1 MSNSQQETSVQ
12 ETVESDAQDL
22 EAVETETLDEATDSE
37 VQLDEFKASG
47 GDPSEVPDP
56 KDSGKSAR
64 GADSKTPGEAAPK
77 TKIGMINAMVD
88 SAKKLKKDELGKIYG
103 EVAKKLEGY
112 HEGAHEDDE
121 EDDDEKEESV
131 KIASKKITKED
142 IDVSQDMDAIFNSED
157 ELTEDF
163 KTKAT
168 VIFETAVISKVN
180 EVLAKISDSQE
191 SDLAE
196 EKEKIAE
203 ELSTKLDDYLDYVVG
218 SWVEENKIAIERG
231 IRGQISEDFLSGL
244 KALFTEHY
252 VEIPEEKVDVVEE
265 LVSKVDDLESDLK
278 EQTENNIALNKQIK
292 DFECQQ
298 TFDSCTSGLTES
310 EIEKFRDLATN
321 VEFED
326 QDDYRSK
333 INIIKENYFK
343 QSSEDLSSEVNIDV
357 DSPIEEDQTD
367 EGTDPTMSA
376 YVNTLTRSLKK

>member
-64 GADSKTPGEAAPK
+64 GADSKTPGEKAPT

-88 SAKKLKKDELGKIYG
+88 KMRGVKKDELTAAYH
-103 EVAKKLEGY
+103 EMVKKL
-112 HEGAHEDDE
+112 EGAHEDDE
-121 EDDDEKEESV
+121 EGDDDEQEESV

-142 IDVSQDMDAIFNSED
+142 IDVSQDIDAIFNSED